1 VPSRA
6 LCWSLARGRTQR
18 HASLGMAI
26 PESSGPKVFNAR
38 KPYPEVR
45 RQLRSLRVL
54 TAAFRAADLA
64 EPAGDAVVA
73 DQPAV
78 APEAS
83 LFEVI
88 RLLTKHERVRVSGG
102 QGDVGV
108 IARADLHKLV
118 GRTWLFGMVAF
129 IEIVLTTRV
138 AARWSEAEWSA
149 LLPTGRL
156 EKCRQVR
163 DERRR
168 RGQVCELI
176 DCLQFSDKA
185 QILIGDP
192 LELSLLGFESK
203 TAAKRA
209 TGELE
214 LLRNNLAHSQE
225 IVTDHWFE
233 IAGLAR
239 RIELAMEEASGLGL

>member
-1 VPSRA
+1 MSNPVPETGA
-6 LCWSLARGRTQR
+6 
-18 HASLGMAI
+18 
-26 PESSGPKVFNAR
+26 VR
-38 KPYPEVR
+38 KPYPEVL

-54 TAAFRAADLA
+54 TTAFRAADLA
-64 EPAGDAVVA
+64 EPVAATSAGLPAEAPTVA
-73 DQPAV
+73 A
-78 APEAS
+78 EAT
-83 LFEVI
+83 LFDVI
-88 RLLTKHERVRVSGG
+88 RLLTDHEQIRVSGSDG
-102 QGDVGV
+102 AERV
-108 IARADLHKLV
+108 IARADLQKLV

-138 AARWSEAEWSA
+138 ARRWSEAEWSA
-149 LLPTGRL
+149 KLPAGRL

-185 QILIGDP
+185 QILIDDP
-192 LELSLLGFESK
+192 LELSLLGFASK

-225 IVTDHWFE
+225 IVTDHWFQ

-239 RIELAMEEASGLGL
+239 RIEATMEQAASLGY